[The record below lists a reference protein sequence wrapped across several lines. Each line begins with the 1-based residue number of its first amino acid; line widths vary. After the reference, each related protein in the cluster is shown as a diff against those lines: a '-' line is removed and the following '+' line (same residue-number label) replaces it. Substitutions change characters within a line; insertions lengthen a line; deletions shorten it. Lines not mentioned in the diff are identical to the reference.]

1 MVDFLI
7 YKALAEVRPQI
18 EPRNEL
24 LGLDPFVDL
33 RTLPSA
39 LFNYDGDYSGRRH
52 LLGRGT
58 GLHGLRA
65 GTSGAAPVA
74 AINPRA
80 ITATMHAAIQG
91 PLEKS
96 FRRRNIRAEE
106 GRAQAH
112 SLPTPFAFR

>member
-39 LFNYDGDYSGRRH
+39 LFNYQGDYSGRRH

-65 GTSGAAPVA
+65 GTSGAAA
-74 AINPRA
+74 
-80 ITATMHAAIQG
+80 
-91 PLEKS
+91 
-96 FRRRNIRAEE
+96 RRRNKPKSHHGYHACRNPGSFREE
-106 GRAQAH
+106 
-112 SLPTPFAFR
+112 LPAKEH